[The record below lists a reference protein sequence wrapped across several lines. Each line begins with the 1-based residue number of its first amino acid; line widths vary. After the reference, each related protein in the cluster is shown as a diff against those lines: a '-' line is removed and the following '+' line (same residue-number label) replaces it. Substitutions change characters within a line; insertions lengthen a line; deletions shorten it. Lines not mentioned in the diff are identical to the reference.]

1 MEFNLIKS
9 VLNSISII
17 INKLKYKS
25 IFVCIYLP
33 YGFLA
38 RIACSASKGLDS
50 PSAFTALTRNRYSL
64 PGVNPVTSKA
74 VKTDEDNTFTTIFL
88 TLNV

>member
-1 MEFNLIKS
+1 MQLGMEFNLVKS
-9 VLNSISII
+9 VLNLISII
-17 INKLKYKS
+17 INKLKYKLSKYS
-25 IFVCIYLP
+25 IFIYLP

-38 RIACSASKGLDS
+38 RIACSASRGLDS

-74 VKTDEDNTFTTIFL
+74 VQTNENKFL
-88 TLNV
+88 FL